1 MKKIP
6 KREKNEIELIKKML
20 FNYFE
25 VVKKN
30 ISDYIPKIILT
41 LLVQKT
47 IKNCETELIEK
58 LYKPEKI
65 EKLIKENSDSIQKK
79 IYLNQQI
86 TQI

>member
-20 FNYFE
+20 YNYFE

-47 IKNCETELIEK
+47 IKDCETELIEK

-65 EKLIKENSDSIQKK
+65 ESLIKENEESV
-79 IYLNQQI
+79 
-86 TQI
+86 

>member
-20 FNYFE
+20 YNYFE

-41 LLVQKT
+41 LLV
-47 IKNCETELIEK
+47 
-58 LYKPEKI
+58 
-65 EKLIKENSDSIQKK
+65 
-79 IYLNQQI
+79 
-86 TQI
+86 